1 MKMKEFFLCRS
12 GHDKHKYTLP
22 SSFLRYGSLI
32 FLGWKHIWNSFSTQS
47 IFRDD
52 FPLCNNIAEFMPH
65 KKILWN
71 LGTFF
76 FLFMQLALIVIV
88 LPVTNISNLP
98 KSKKSRA
105 GPGEEYRYK
114 FRSVSERMRTYPSP
128 FSTTVNWFVVVPS
141 LPPPPLAVLSK
152 WQGKFLDWKRFSH

>member
-1 MKMKEFFLCRS
+1 MKEFFFLCRS
-12 GHDKHKYTLP
+12 GHDVHKYTLP
-22 SSFLRYGSLI
+22 SSFLKYGSLI

-76 FLFMQLALIVIV
+76 FLFMQIALIVIV
-88 LPVTNISNLP
+88 LPVTNISNVP
-98 KSKKSRA
+98 ESKKSRA

-114 FRSVSERMRTYPSP
+114 VSIWANAHVSLTLLHNSQLIFRST
-128 FSTTVNWFVVVPS
+128 
-141 LPPPPLAVLSK
+141 LPPPPPPSCSTISN
-152 WQGKFLDWKRFSH
+152 WQGKFLDRKRFSH

>member
-22 SSFLRYGSLI
+22 SSFLKYGSLI

-76 FLFMQLALIVIV
+76 FLFMQVALIVIV

-114 FRSVSERMRTYPSP
+114 VSIWANAHVSLTLLHNSQLICRST
-128 FSTTVNWFVVVPS
+128 
-141 LPPPPLAVLSK
+141 LPPPCSTISK